1 MSDHPILFS
10 APMIR
15 ALLEG
20 RKTQTRRVYKGRNA
34 FWKGDRLWVR
44 EMFSYDSLDVDHD
57 GLMPAWFWADG
68 HPGYGD
74 WTRPKPSIH
83 MPRTYSRITLT
94 VTQVMVNIPLHSISE
109 EDARAEGVE
118 VVDGIFKSYVL
129 SHGYFETAI
138 PSFAS
143 LWDSIHGLDGL
154 DSWEGNPW
162 ISAYTFI
169 VEKGNI
175 DEVR

>member
-1 MSDHPILFS
+1 MSDDVLSETHPILFS

-20 RKTQTRRVYKGRNA
+20 RKTQTRRIYKGRNA

-44 EMFSYDSLDVDHD
+44 EAYYIL
-57 GLMPAWFWADG
+57 PAGIAYVADG
-68 HPGYGD
+68 GHHYGAGG
-74 WTRPKPSIH
+74 RLRPSIH
-83 MPRTYSRITLT
+83 MFRAHSRITLT
-94 VTQVMVNIPLHSISE
+94 VTQAMVNVPLQSISE

-143 LWDSIHGLDGL
+143 LWDSIHGLDGP

-162 ISAYTFI
+162 ISAYTFT